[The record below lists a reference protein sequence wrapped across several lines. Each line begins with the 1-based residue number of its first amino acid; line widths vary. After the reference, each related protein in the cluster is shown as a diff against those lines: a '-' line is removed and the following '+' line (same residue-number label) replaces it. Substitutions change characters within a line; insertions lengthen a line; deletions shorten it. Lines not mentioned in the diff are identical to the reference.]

1 MQNKKSKKLSIVVAI
16 TMLSVALVG
25 TTAFASSR
33 LYDSVEG
40 IGIEVH
46 CTNPNAR
53 GMLRITMLVFQ
64 GERFG
69 PHGELREYFL
79 ELIMTILLNPINVQ
93 LVKLS
98 ESGYCV
104 KAFFQLLICY
114 KLKESL

>member
-64 GERFG
+64 GGTLWTTWRTKGILFRANYDHSSK
-69 PHGELREYFL
+69 PHQC
-79 ELIMTILLNPINVQ
+79 TA
-93 LVKLS
+93 S
-98 ESGYCV
+98 
-104 KAFFQLLICY
+104 
-114 KLKESL
+114 